1 MYNILNPPPTP
12 PTEPELPEA
21 RTQLALLLDYM
32 ISELIKDG
40 EALIKVGTAE
50 ELASVVHSTA
60 GKFSSAGRVWGTLS
74 TTIRGTWQI

>member
-1 MYNILNPPPTP
+1 MYNILNPPPKP

-50 ELASVVHSTA
+50 ELARVVHSAA
-60 GKFSSAGRVWGTLS
+60 GKLSGAGRVWGTLS
-74 TTIRGTWQI
+74 QTIRENWRI